1 MLLSPV
7 GWLDR
12 RTCEFVAILSTSFQP
27 HITLCASTTVFYYS
41 SVVLEF
47 GTGNGKLLTLFLD
60 EIILAICDASA
71 FM

>member
-1 MLLSPV
+1 M
-7 GWLDR
+7 
-12 RTCEFVAILSTSFQP
+12 CEFVAILSVSFQP
-27 HITLCASTTVFYYS
+27 YITLCTTLFYYS

-47 GTGNGKLLTLFLD
+47 GTGSGRLLTLFLD